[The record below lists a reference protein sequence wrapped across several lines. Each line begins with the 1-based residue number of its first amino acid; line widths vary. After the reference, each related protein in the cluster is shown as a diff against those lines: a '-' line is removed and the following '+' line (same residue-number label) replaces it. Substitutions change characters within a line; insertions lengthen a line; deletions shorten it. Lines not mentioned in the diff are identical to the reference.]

1 MIFFK
6 LTLNTKPRI
15 ETISSG
21 LGDEE
26 IMLKWMVT
34 FYSRGPRRQG
44 TLEHSNFKFGLDKT
58 FSIPSESAEVGSLRS
73 PLLIAFALG
82 FVEAEVLAQNYSIA
96 KEVEH
101 KRGKNCSEA
110 PWYAFAKWRLA
121 RCSFAVCSKRE
132 RSARAIAC
140 LEVISSNS
148 DFSLVVV
155 VVVSF

>member
-15 ETISSG
+15 EMISSG
-21 LGDEE
+21 LSDEE

-58 FSIPSESAEVGSLRS
+58 FSILSESAEVGSFRS

-82 FVEAEVLAQNYSIA
+82 FVEAEVLVQNYSIA

-101 KRGKNCSEA
+101 KRDSFIFLQEHHGKPLQNGGLKD
-110 PWYAFAKWRLA
+110 AKFCLLRA
-121 RCSFAVCSKRE
+121 AE
-132 RSARAIAC
+132 R
-140 LEVISSNS
+140 
-148 DFSLVVV
+148 
-155 VVVSF
+155 